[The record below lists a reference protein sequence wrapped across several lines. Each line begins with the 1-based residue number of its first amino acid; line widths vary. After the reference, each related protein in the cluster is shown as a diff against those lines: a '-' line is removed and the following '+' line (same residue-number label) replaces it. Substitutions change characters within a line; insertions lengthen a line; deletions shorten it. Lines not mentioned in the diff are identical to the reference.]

1 MLERVCDRLE
11 AGPARAQALIW
22 LSLVRGY
29 DDDLRAAEALLREA
43 LHEAEGDEE
52 LVAAANN
59 NLCAMLFR
67 LRERL
72 DEAVQHGEEASAAAL
87 DAGLAGIAAEAVG
100 GRLLAEAAL
109 GRASAAATLQSAL
122 ALQPGREHGRALA
135 QPLFQVACAWLW
147 WDDLDR
153 AREAFEWLRQRAVEM
168 GDEGSLPYVLVLAAQ
183 VDCVR
188 GDVAS
193 AARHADEGYEL
204 TEQAGQATLGAYLLG
219 ARALADAIAG
229 DAPHARQHAEQA
241 LAVADRT
248 SGRPAEHLATTA
260 LGLLELSLGRPAEAN
275 LVLAPLVEFLRR
287 ERITEPGTARVV
299 PDHVEGLIAVA
310 ELDAADEL
318 LGWYEGNAQRLQRRS
333 ALGRERPLP
342 RAAGRGSGRSR
353 WSPRPAQLCPR
364 ALRGRPDP
372 AGARTYAARLR
383 RRAPARQTQARGAR
397 SVGDGARHVRRHRR
411 SLVGRA
417 CRRRAG
423 PRRRPAPSAGAL
435 TATEQRVAEL
445 VAEGLQTKQVAA
457 ALFVS
462 QKTVEGHLTHIYGK
476 LGVRSRT
483 ELARRLG

>member
-1 MLERVCDRLE
+1 M
-11 AGPARAQALIW
+11 
-22 LSLVRGY
+22 
-29 DDDLRAAEALLREA
+29 
-43 LHEAEGDEE
+43 E

-72 DEAVQHGEEASAAAL
+72 DEAVQHGEAASTAAL
-87 DAGLAGIAAEAVG
+87 DAGLAGIAAEALG

-109 GRASAAATLQSAL
+109 GRAGAASTLQAAL
-122 ALQPGREHGRALA
+122 AIQPSREHARASA

-153 AREAFEWLRQRAVEM
+153 ARDAFELLRQRAVEM

-188 GDVAS
+188 ADVAS
-193 AARHADEGYEL
+193 AVRHADEGYAL
-204 TEQAGQATLGAYLLG
+204 TEQAGQATVGAYLLG

-229 DAPHARQHAEQA
+229 DEPHARAHAERA
-241 LAVADRT
+241 FTVADRT

-260 LGLLELSLGRPAEAN
+260 LGLLELSLGRSAAATA
-275 LVLAPLVEFLRR
+275 VLAPLVEFLRR
-287 ERITEPGTARVV
+287 EEITEPGTARVV
-299 PDHVEGLIAVA
+299 ADHIEGLIAVGD
-310 ELDAADEL
+310 LDAAEDL
-318 LGWYEGNAQRLQRRS
+318 LGWYEGNAQRLGRRS
-333 ALGRERPLP
+333 AL
-342 RAAGRGSGRSR
+342 AASARCRGLLAAAQGDHAGAL
-353 WSPRPAQLCPR
+353 AQLGSALELHEGVPIPLER
-364 ALRGRPDP
+364 GRTQLAYGAALRRAKRRREAREMLEAARETFEGI
-372 AGARTYAARLR
+372 GARLWAERAVEELARVGG
-383 RRAPARQTQARGAR
+383 RAP
-397 SVGDGARHVRRHRR
+397 SD
-411 SLVGRA
+411 
-417 CRRRAG
+417 
-423 PRRRPAPSAGAL
+423 GAL

-483 ELARRLG
+483 ELARRMGEHSRSP